1 MSVKNIGS
9 IGGVTPY
16 FDSINYR
23 IKGWVSTDGI
33 VPVLDDD
40 NLIEET
46 MASCRKLGK
55 RNVATRISLRAL
67 TRKGLQVGNEEARI
81 PLNSKVDLVYLGKNE
96 NSRNNDRNVIEEEKR
111 ILSDLT
117 SNVKISDNPMQRV
130 SNYKIELLNDFDD
143 RDFTDIRELFKT
155 AYKRKGKIVMWY
167 EPTKE
172 NIRKVLE
179 NSVVSVARNGEK
191 IVSLSAA
198 EKATLPTSI
207 GNLEFYELSDAATL
221 EGHERRGLLQA
232 CTHTSLNY
240 IFSNHPDLVYSET
253 RACKIGAT
261 KSLLRLGFRYAGFLP
276 KHVKIGG
283 SRDINGI
290 SNDLEDLN
298 VLYKEVSI

>member
-9 IGGVTPY
+9 IGGITPY

-23 IKGWVSTDGI
+23 VKGWVSTDGI
-33 VPVLDDD
+33 VPVLDDN

-46 MASCRKLGK
+46 MASCRELGK
-55 RNVATRISLRAL
+55 RNGVTRISLRAL

-81 PLNSKVDLVYLGKNE
+81 PLNSNVDLVYLGENE
-96 NSRNNDRNVIEEEKR
+96 NSRNNCRNVIEEEKR

-143 RDFTDIRELFKT
+143 RDLTDIRELFKT
-155 AYKRKGKIVMWY
+155 AYERNGKIVMWY

-179 NSVVSVARNGEK
+179 NSVVSVARNSEK

-198 EKATLPTSI
+198 EKATISTSM
-207 GNLEFYELSDAATL
+207 GNLGCYEVSDIATL
-221 EGHERRGLLQA
+221 RNHERQGLVQA
-232 CTHTSLNY
+232 CTYTNLNY
-240 IFSNHPDLVYSET
+240 IFSNHPDLVYSES
-253 RACKIGAT
+253 RACNIGAT
-261 KSLLRLGFRYAGFLP
+261 KSLLRIGFKYAGFLP

-283 SRDINGI
+283 SRDVNGI
-290 SNDLEDLN
+290 LGNIEDLN
-298 VLYKEVSI
+298 VLYKEVKK